1 LRTFGI
7 SAASDNFTGDKWVT
21 FVASN
26 AFTVGLVS
34 GRVALGK
41 PPTGILD

>member
-7 SAASDNFTGDKWVT
+7 SAAADNFTGDKRVT

-34 GRVALGK
+34 CWVALGK
-41 PPTGILD
+41 SPTGILD